1 MAGVLQKAMVWLGL
15 APDDEYDDYPYEGQA
30 RPGPGSARP
39 GPGPSAPAPGAPGPG
54 AGHGAPERRSAPGSA
69 PGVGPPRPQ
78 PRAQGWPGP
87 DVDEEGYVTPR
98 PGARPGGPTGSVR
111 QLPGQGS
118 SPGQGQAQA
127 QGQGATFPPSDP
139 RASRIEETP
148 TVRPMRPSSA
158 RPAVLDPESFDDA
171 KEIADRFKADQP
183 VLMDLA
189 GLDRELSRR
198 LIDFASGICYALGG
212 HMERVR
218 TGGYL
223 LTPAQVEVSDDDKR
237 RLAAGS

>member
-15 APDDEYDDYPYEGQA
+15 APDDEYDDYPYEGQG
-30 RPGPGSARP
+30 RPGPGGARP
-39 GPGPSAPAPGAPGPG
+39 GPGPGY
-54 AGHGAPERRSAPGSA
+54 GAPERRPGPGPGPGSG
-69 PGVGPPRPQ
+69 PGPGQGQGPGPAQ
-78 PRAQGWPGP
+78 PRAPMRSTP
-87 DVDEEGYVTPR
+87 DLDEEGYVTPR
-98 PGARPGGPTGSVR
+98 GGGQPGGSSGSVR

-118 SPGQGQAQA
+118 AGPPG
-127 QGQGATFPPSDP
+127 DP
-139 RASRIEETP
+139 RSSLMDETP

-158 RPAVLDPESFDDA
+158 RPTVLQPESFDNA

-189 GLDRELSRR
+189 GLDRDLSRR

-218 TGGYL
+218 AGGYL
-223 LTPAQVEVSDDDKR
+223 LTPAEVEVSEEDKR